1 MTRKRRGS
9 DVERFGVSMDAQLL
23 EQFDELLDQWGYTS
37 RSEAIRDMVR
47 ERLVRRSWEAGEE
60 VVGVIVVLYD
70 HHQRELGDRLTDI
83 QHDDHDLVEATLHIH
98 LDADTCLEIL
108 AVRGPG
114 PEIQRLAD
122 HLGSLKGVKHHQ
134 LATTSTGEGLR

>member
-1 MTRKRRGS
+1 MTRERRAS
-9 DVERFGVSMDAQLL
+9 DVERFGVSMHAELL
-23 EQFDELLDQWGYTS
+23 EQFDALLDQWGYAS

-47 ERLVRRSWEAGEE
+47 ERLVRRAWEAGEE

-83 QHDDHDLVEATLHIH
+83 QHGDPDLVEATLHIH

-114 PEIQRLAD
+114 PEIQGLAD
-122 HLGSLKGVKHHQ
+122 RLGSLKGVKHHQ
-134 LATTSTGEGLR
+134 LAATSTGEGLR